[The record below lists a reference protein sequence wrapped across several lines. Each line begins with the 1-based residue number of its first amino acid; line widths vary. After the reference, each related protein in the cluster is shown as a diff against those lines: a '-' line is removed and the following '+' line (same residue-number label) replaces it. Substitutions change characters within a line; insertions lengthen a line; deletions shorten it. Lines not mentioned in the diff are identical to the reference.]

1 MERHYA
7 ILTQRIHEA
16 AERNKDNAL
25 GRFILERF
33 SP

>member
-7 ILTQRIHEA
+7 ILTQRIREA